1 MNKYWYYSIIQRMQS
16 NTVKISDYVINYL
29 ASLGIKDIFL
39 ISGGGCIH
47 LIDSVGKNKKIRFI
61 CNHHEQASAIAAEAY
76 SRITEKISVCLV
88 TTGPGSTNTLTG
100 LIGSW
105 LDSIPV
111 IFISGQIK
119 RETIADYSKLRQIGD
134 QEVNI
139 VDMVKPVTKYAVT
152 VFKEEEISYHMEKAT
167 YLATHGRS
175 GPVWINIP
183 LDVQGAKIKKSAFKH
198 FDEKEIKKNITNREH
213 LKGEVRFVLEKIKKA
228 KRPLL
233 FVGNGVRLAGAE
245 KELLN
250 LVKLLKIPVVTGF
263 AGFDLISSSN
273 PYFVGRPGTIG
284 QRSGNFAVQNSD
296 LLLVVG
302 SKLNIRMIGYNF
314 KSFARGAYKIM
325 VDIDKEEMNKSTLS
339 IDKKINSD
347 AKIFVDE
354 MIDQLKN
361 SKAKFS
367 VQNWLDKTRYWLR
380 KYSTVLPEYWK
391 EKKVNPYCFI
401 DTLSKYL
408 NKNDVIAVSNAT
420 AAICTY
426 QAIRFPQGL
435 RIVNNSG
442 CAAMG
447 YGLPASLGA
456 AVANKK
462 GKTICIEGDGSIQ
475 MNIQEFQTIVHNKL
489 PLKIFVYNNKG
500 YVSIRLT
507 QNGLFSGR
515 LVASSEDS
523 GVSCP
528 DIIKV
533 AKAYGIHTETITSH
547 KDMDKTIK
555 KVLSY
560 KDPVL
565 CEVVVSSEM
574 QFSPKSASMQLK
586 DGTFVSR
593 PLEDMAPFLSREELK
608 ANMFIPLWEK

>member
-1 MNKYWYYSIIQRMQS
+1 MQS
-16 NTVKISDYVINYL
+16 DVVKISDFVIDYL
-29 ASLGIKDIFL
+29 VSLGIKNIFL

-47 LIDSVGKNKKIRFI
+47 LIDSVGKNKRIKFI

-76 SRITEKISVCLV
+76 SRVTEKIGACLV
-88 TTGPGSTNTLTG
+88 TTGPGSTNALTG
-100 LIGSW
+100 LIGAW

-111 IFISGQIK
+111 IFISGQVK
-119 RETIADYSKLRQIGD
+119 RETIADYSKLRQVGD
-134 QEVNI
+134 QEINI

-152 VFKEEEISYHMEKAT
+152 VFKEEEISYHLEKAV
-167 YLATHGRS
+167 YLATHGRP

-183 LDVQGAKIKKSAFKH
+183 LDIQGAKIKKSLLKH
-198 FDEKEIKKNITNREH
+198 FNKKEIEKTIINQDK
-213 LKGEVRFVLEKIKKA
+213 LKSDVQFTIEKIKKA

-233 FVGNGVRLAGAE
+233 FVGNGVRLAGAK
-245 KELLN
+245 KEVLDLIS
-250 LVKLLKIPVVTGF
+250 LLKMPVVTGF
-263 AGFDLISSSN
+263 AGFDIVSSSN
-273 PYFVGRPGTIG
+273 PYFAGRPGTIG

-296 LLLVVG
+296 LLLVIG
-302 SKLNIRMIGYNF
+302 SKLNVRMIGYNF

-325 VDIDKEEMNKSTLS
+325 VDVDKEEMNKSTLT
-339 IDKKINSD
+339 IDKKIHSD
-347 AKIFVDE
+347 AKAFISE
-354 MIDQLKN
+354 MIKQIKDN
-361 SKAKFS
+361 SPKFS
-367 VQNWLDKTRYWLR
+367 IQNWIDKTRYWLK

-391 EKKVNPYCFI
+391 EKKVNAYCFI
-401 DTLSKYL
+401 DTLSNHL
-408 NKNDVIAVSNAT
+408 NKNDVIALSNAT

-447 YGLPASLGA
+447 YGFPAALGA
-456 AVANKK
+456 SVANKK
-462 GKTICIEGDGSIQ
+462 GRTICLEGDGSIQ

-489 PLKIFVYNNKG
+489 PIKMFIYNNGG

-507 QNGLFSGR
+507 QNGLFAGN
-515 LVASSEDS
+515 LVASSEGS

-533 AKAYGIHTETITSH
+533 AKAYGIHTERITSN

-555 KVLSY
+555 KVLSC
-560 KDPVL
+560 KGPVV
-565 CEVVVSSEM
+565 CEVVVSPDM
-574 QFSPKSASMQLK
+574 QFAPKSASMQLK

-608 ANMFIPLWEK
+608 ENMYIPLLEK

>member
-1 MNKYWYYSIIQRMQS
+1 MRSDV
-16 NTVKISDYVINYL
+16 VKISDFVIDYL
-29 ASLGIKDIFL
+29 VALGIKDIFL

-47 LIDSVGKNKKIRFI
+47 LIDSIGKNKKIKFI
-61 CNHHEQASAIAAEAY
+61 CNHHEQASAIAAESY
-76 SRITEKISVCLV
+76 SRITEKISACLV
-88 TTGPGSTNTLTG
+88 TTGPGSTNALTG
-100 LIGSW
+100 LIGAW

-111 IFISGQIK
+111 IFISGQVK
-119 RETIADYSKLRQIGD
+119 RETIADYAKLRQVGD
-134 QEVNI
+134 QEINI
-139 VDMVKPVTKYAVT
+139 IDMVKPVTKYAVT
-152 VFKEEEISYHMEKAT
+152 IFKVEEISYHLEKAA
-167 YLATHGRS
+167 YLATHGRQ

-183 LDVQGAKIKKSAFKH
+183 LDIQGAKIKRSLLKH
-198 FDEKEIKKNITNREH
+198 FDPKEIEKTFLSQNK
-213 LKGEVRFVLEKIKKA
+213 LKSEVQFTIEKLKKA

-233 FVGNGVRLAGAE
+233 FVGNGVRLAGAQ

-250 LVKLLKIPVVTGF
+250 LISLLKIPVVTGF
-263 AGFDLISSSN
+263 AGFDLISFSN
-273 PYFVGRPGTIG
+273 PFFAGRPGTIG

-296 LLLVVG
+296 LLLVIG

-325 VDIDKEEMNKSTLS
+325 IDVDKEEMNKSTLT
-339 IDKKINSD
+339 IDKKIHSD
-347 AKIFVDE
+347 AKAFINE
-354 MIDQLKN
+354 MINQIKSN
-361 SKAKFS
+361 SIKFS
-367 VQNWLDKTRYWLR
+367 IQNWINKTKYWLK
-380 KYSTVLPEYWK
+380 KYSTILPEYWK

-401 DTLSKYL
+401 DNLSKYL
-408 NKNDVIAVSNAT
+408 NKNDVIALSNAT

-447 YGLPASLGA
+447 YGFPAALGA
-456 AVANKK
+456 CVANKK
-462 GKTICIEGDGSIQ
+462 GRTICIEGDGSIQ
-475 MNIQEFQTIVHNKL
+475 MNIQELQTVVHNKL

-507 QNGLFSGR
+507 QNGLFAGR

-533 AKAYGIHTETITSH
+533 AKAYGVHTERITSH

-560 KDPVL
+560 KGPVA
-565 CEVVVSSEM
+565 CEIIVSPDM

-608 ANMFIPLWEK
+608 NNMFIPLWEK

>member
-1 MNKYWYYSIIQRMQS
+1 MQQDV
-16 NTVKISDYVINYL
+16 VKISDYVIDYL
-29 ASLGIKDIFL
+29 ISLGIKNIFL

-47 LIDSVGKNKKIRFI
+47 LIDSIGKNKKIKFI
-61 CNHHEQASAIAAEAY
+61 CNHHEQSSSIAAEAY
-76 SRITEKISVCLV
+76 SRVTEKISACLV

-100 LIGSW
+100 LIGAW

-111 IFISGQIK
+111 IFISGQVK

-139 VDMVKPVTKYAVT
+139 IDMVKPVTKYAMT
-152 VFKEEEISYHMEKAT
+152 VFKEEEISFHLEKAV
-167 YLATHGRS
+167 YLATHGRP

-183 LDVQGAKIKKSAFKH
+183 LDIQGAKIQKSSLKH
-198 FDEKEIKKNITNREH
+198 FSQKEIEKEIISKKE
-213 LKGEVRFVLEKIKKA
+213 LKKEVEFVIEKIKKA

-233 FVGNGVRLAGAE
+233 FVGNGVRLAGAQ

-250 LVKLLKIPVVTGF
+250 LISLLKTPVVTGF
-263 AGFDLISSSN
+263 AGFDIISSSN
-273 PYFVGRPGTIG
+273 PYFAGRPGTIG

-296 LLLVVG
+296 LLLVIG
-302 SKLNIRMIGYNF
+302 SRLNVRMIGYNF

-339 IDKKINSD
+339 IDKKIHSD
-347 AKIFVDE
+347 AKEFINE
-354 MIDQLKN
+354 MICQLKSN
-361 SKAKFS
+361 QTKFYI
-367 VQNWLDKTRYWLR
+367 QNWIDKTKYWLK
-380 KYSTVLPEYWK
+380 KYPVVLPEYWK
-391 EKKVNPYCFI
+391 DKKVNPYCFI

-408 NKNDVIAVSNAT
+408 NKNDIVAVSNAT

-435 RIVNNSG
+435 RILNNSG

-447 YGLPASLGA
+447 YGLPAALGA
-456 AVANKK
+456 SIVNKK
-462 GKTICIEGDGSIQ
+462 GRTICLEGDGSIQ
-475 MNIQEFQTIVHNKL
+475 LNIQEFQTIVHNRL

-507 QNGLFSGR
+507 QNGLFEGR
-515 LVASSEDS
+515 YVASSEDS

-528 DIIKV
+528 DFIKV
-533 AKAYGIHTETITSH
+533 AKAYGIHTEKITEH
-547 KDMDKTIK
+547 KNMDKIIK

-560 KDPVL
+560 EGPVF
-565 CEVVVSSEM
+565 CEVMVSPEM
-574 QFSPKSASMQLK
+574 KFSPKSASMQLK
-586 DGTFVSR
+586 DGSFVSR

-608 ANMFIPLWEK
+608 NNMFIPLWEK

>member
-1 MNKYWYYSIIQRMQS
+1 MQS
-16 NTVKISDYVINYL
+16 SVIKISDYVVDYL
-29 ASLGIKDIFL
+29 VSLGIKDIFL

-47 LIDSVGKNKKIRFI
+47 LIDSIGKNKKIKFI

-76 SRITEKISVCLV
+76 SRVTEKISACLV
-88 TTGPGSTNTLTG
+88 TTGPGSTNALTG
-100 LIGSW
+100 LIGAW

-111 IFISGQIK
+111 IFISGQVK
-119 RETIADYSKLRQIGD
+119 RETIADYSKLRQVGD
-134 QEVNI
+134 QEINI
-139 VDMVKPVTKYAVT
+139 IDMVKSVTKYAVT
-152 VFKEEEISYHMEKAT
+152 ILKEEEISYHLEKAL
-167 YLATHGRS
+167 YLATHGRP

-183 LDVQGAKIKKSAFKH
+183 LDIQGAKIERSLLKH
-198 FDEKEIKKNITNREH
+198 FDLKEIEKTIISQNK
-213 LKGEVRFVLEKIKKA
+213 LKSEVQFTIEKIKKA

-233 FVGNGVRLAGAE
+233 FIGNGVRLAGAQR
-245 KELLN
+245 ELLN
-250 LVKLLKIPVVTGF
+250 LISLLKIPVVTGF
-263 AGFDLISSSN
+263 AGFDIISSKN
-273 PYFVGRPGTIG
+273 PYFAGRPGTIG

-296 LLLVVG
+296 FLLVIG
-302 SKLNIRMIGYNF
+302 SKLNVRMIGYNF

-325 VDIDKEEMNKSTLS
+325 VDIDKEEMNKSTLT
-339 IDKKINSD
+339 IDKKIHSD
-347 AKIFVDE
+347 AKVFIKE
-354 MIDQLKN
+354 MISQIKSNPL
-361 SKAKFS
+361 KFS
-367 VQNWLDKTRYWLR
+367 IQNWVNKTKYWLK

-447 YGLPASLGA
+447 YGFPAALGA
-456 AVANKK
+456 CVANRK
-462 GKTICIEGDGSIQ
+462 GKTICLEGDGSIQ
-475 MNIQEFQTIVHNKL
+475 MNIQELQTVVHNKL

-507 QNGLFSGR
+507 QNGLFAGR
-515 LVASSEDS
+515 LIASSEDS

-533 AKAYGIHTETITSH
+533 AKAYGIHTERITSH

-555 KVLSY
+555 KALSY
-560 KDPVL
+560 KGPVI
-565 CEVVVSSEM
+565 CEVVVSPDM

-608 ANMFIPLWEK
+608 DNMFIPLWEK

>member
-1 MNKYWYYSIIQRMQS
+1 MQS
-16 NTVKISDYVINYL
+16 DIVKISDYVIDYL
-29 ASLGIKDIFL
+29 VSLGIKNIFL

-47 LIDSVGKNKKIRFI
+47 LIDSVGKNKKIKFI

-76 SRITEKISVCLV
+76 SRVTEKISACLV

-100 LIGSW
+100 LIGAW
-105 LDSIPV
+105 LDSIPM
-111 IFISGQIK
+111 IFISGQVK

-134 QEVNI
+134 QEINI
-139 VDMVKPVTKYAVT
+139 IDMVKPVTKYAVT
-152 VFKEEEISYHMEKAT
+152 IFKEEEISYHMEKAV
-167 YLATHGRS
+167 YLATHGRP

-183 LDVQGAKIKKSAFKH
+183 LDIQGAKIQKSLLKH
-198 FDEKEIKKNITNREH
+198 FSQKEIEKTIINQKELKK
-213 LKGEVRFVLEKIKKA
+213 EVEFIIEKIKKA

-233 FVGNGVRLAGAE
+233 FVGNGVRLSGAQ

-250 LVKLLKIPVVTGF
+250 LISLLKIPVVTGF
-263 AGFDLISSSN
+263 AGFDMISSSN
-273 PYFVGRPGTIG
+273 PYFAGRPGTIG

-296 LLLVVG
+296 LLLVIG
-302 SKLNIRMIGYNF
+302 SKLNIRMIGYDF

-325 VDIDKEEMNKSTLS
+325 ADIDKEEMSKPTLS
-339 IDKKINSD
+339 IDKKILSD
-347 AKIFVDE
+347 AKDFINE
-354 MIDQLKN
+354 MIIQLKN
-361 SKAKFS
+361 YPIRLSIE
-367 VQNWLDKTRYWLR
+367 NWITKTKYWKK
-380 KYSTVLPEYWK
+380 KYPTVLPQYWQ

-435 RIVNNSG
+435 RIINNSG

-447 YGLPASLGA
+447 YGLPAAIGA
-456 AVANKK
+456 SVANKK
-462 GKTICIEGDGSIQ
+462 GRTICLEGDGSIQ
-475 MNIQEFQTIVHNKL
+475 MNVQEFQTIVHNKL

-507 QNGLFSGR
+507 QNGLFDGR
-515 LVASSEDS
+515 LVASSEGS

-528 DIIKV
+528 DVIKI
-533 AKAYGIHTETITSH
+533 AKAYGIHTERIVSH
-547 KDMDKTIK
+547 KGMDQIVK

-560 KDPVL
+560 KGPVV
-565 CEVVVSSEM
+565 CEIVVSPNM
-574 QFSPKSASMQLK
+574 QFMPKSASMQLK
-586 DGTFVSR
+586 DGSFVSR

-608 ANMFIPLWEK
+608 DNMYISL

>member
-1 MNKYWYYSIIQRMQS
+1 MQS
-16 NTVKISDYVINYL
+16 NIIKISDYVIDYL
-29 ASLGIKDIFL
+29 ISLGIKNIFL

-47 LIDSVGKNKKIRFI
+47 LIDSIGKNKKIKFI
-61 CNHHEQASAIAAEAY
+61 CNHHEQASAIAAESY
-76 SRITEKISVCLV
+76 SRVTEKISACLV
-88 TTGPGSTNTLTG
+88 TTGPGSTNALTG
-100 LIGSW
+100 LIGAW

-111 IFISGQIK
+111 IFISGQVK

-134 QEVNI
+134 QEINI
-139 VDMVKPVTKYAVT
+139 IDMVKPVSKYAVT
-152 VFKEEEISYHMEKAT
+152 VFKEEEISYHLEKAV

-183 LDVQGAKIKKSAFKH
+183 LDIQGAKIQKSLLKH
-198 FDEKEIKKNITNREH
+198 FNKKEIEKTIINQKELKN
-213 LKGEVRFVLEKIKKA
+213 EVKFTIEKIKKA

-233 FVGNGVRLAGAE
+233 FVGNGVRLAGAK
-245 KELLN
+245 KEVLDLIS
-250 LVKLLKIPVVTGF
+250 LLKIPVVTGF
-263 AGFDLISSSN
+263 AGFDIVSSSN
-273 PYFVGRPGTIG
+273 PYFAGRPGTIG

-296 LLLVVG
+296 ILLVIG
-302 SKLNIRMIGYNF
+302 SKLNVRMIGYNF

-325 VDIDKEEMNKSTLS
+325 VDVDKEEMNKSTLS
-339 IDKKINSD
+339 IDKKIHSN
-347 AKIFVDE
+347 AKLFINE
-354 MIDQLKN
+354 MISQLKSN
-361 SKAKFS
+361 QSKFYI
-367 VQNWLDKTRYWLR
+367 QNWIDKTKYWLT

-408 NKNDVIAVSNAT
+408 NKNDVIALSNAT

-435 RIVNNSG
+435 RIINNSG

-447 YGLPASLGA
+447 YGFPAAIGA
-456 AVANKK
+456 SVANKK
-462 GKTICIEGDGSIQ
+462 GKTICLEGDGSIQ
-475 MNIQEFQTIVHNKL
+475 MNIQELQTIIHNKL

-507 QNGLFSGR
+507 QKGLFGGR

-528 DIIKV
+528 DILKI
-533 AKAYGIHTETITSH
+533 AKAYGIHTEKITNH
-547 KDMDKTIK
+547 KDMNKVIK

-560 KDPVL
+560 KDPVV
-565 CEVVVSSEM
+565 CEIIVSPDM
-574 QFSPKSASMQLK
+574 QFAPKSASMQLK

-593 PLEDMAPFLSREELK
+593 PLEDMAPFLPREELK
-608 ANMFIPLWEK
+608 GNMFIPLWEK